1 MRNSRPIKNEYIND
15 AGFKN
20 LQGSKRRR
28 RRPSYTV
35 LSRIYYTTK
44 CQERYNENNIKK
56 TTPPKKININK
67 HCNLKIFTKIKHLQK
82 ETAKVNSNCFK
93 QPAITVLI

>member
-1 MRNSRPIKNEYIND
+1 MRNSRPIKNEFIND

-56 TTPPKKININK
+56 QRHKKKNQHQQTLQPK
-67 HCNLKIFTKIKHLQK
+67 NLYKNQTSSKR
-82 ETAKVNSNCFK
+82 NC
-93 QPAITVLI
+93 